1 MSDTNDKDKND
12 AHERA
17 KAQFARTAQGYVT
30 SASHAHGEELALLL
44 ELAAPVAGRRVLDVA
59 TGGGHVALAFARAGA
74 LVTALDL
81 TPAMLEAARAF
92 LASRGVAAHFVEGAA
107 EALPFEDASFEVVAC
122 RIAAHHF
129 RDPAR
134 FVREAARVLVP
145 GGSFL
150 LADNVAPLNAELAA
164 AMNAVER
171 RRDPSHVRARPGRG
185 GASVPA
191 RRDALGPPRLARAR
205 GHAARRTPSRPRPAS
220 PNLVSPNPVNPNL
233 VRPSPQARSPN
244 PSAFQN
250 IGSSSPVTLAK
261 LHAVNR
267 IASPS
272 SRQSVRRLNP

>member
-171 RRDPSHVRARPGRG
+171 RRDPSHVEAYSAPRWVAFCAEAGLEPTALERFWRVKPYAEWMARA
-185 GASVPA
+185 GASAAAITGLEGFVLGL
-191 RRDALGPPRLARAR
+191 DAAARAYLR
-205 GHAARRTPSRPRPAS
+205 VETRSGRLVSLAHEVMLLAARRADLAPRVQTS
-220 PNLVSPNPVNPNL
+220 
-233 VRPSPQARSPN
+233 
-244 PSAFQN
+244 
-250 IGSSSPVTLAK
+250 
-261 LHAVNR
+261 
-267 IASPS
+267 
-272 SRQSVRRLNP
+272 